1 MKNKLIKMR
10 AQILYKLKKF
20 LVTFNYPEFRSLPNK
35 PRSDEEHLKAAM
47 EWLCLAQ
54 DVTGCGGV
62 STSYDLASK
71 KWGNPYRETTGYIIE
86 TFVDYYKLTGDKNYL
101 ERAEKMAN
109 WEIDVMSTDGAVGE
123 IHKDGILYNKVFNT
137 GQVILG
143 FYKLFLET
151 KEERY
156 LKTMQKSADWL
167 ILNQNE
173 SGAWEKFST
182 KGAKTVDSRVA
193 WSLLEVYVI
202 TKDERYRICAE
213 KHLEWVLKQQK
224 ENFWF
229 DKTSF
234 TSSRNAPWT
243 HMIAY
248 TISGILES
256 YKLGQKKDNLYKSF
270 YGAADKMLECFYK
283 TKTSSGFL
291 PSTFDE
297 DWESE
302 DDYSCLT
309 GDVQL
314 AAIWMEIWKMT
325 NEKRFL
331 DGAFKIIKQVKSTQ
345 ILDTKEEI
353 RGGIL
358 GSYPYYGEYSH
369 FLLINWATK
378 FFADALILKIKV
390 GNESRTKSM

>member
-1 MKNKLIKMR
+1 MR
-10 AQILYKLKKF
+10 QILPKKISDSIKKF
-20 LVTFNYPEFRSLPNK
+20 LVTFNYPEFKSLPNK
-35 PRSDEEHLKAAM
+35 SRNDGEHLKAAM
-47 EWLCLAQ
+47 EWLCFAQ
-54 DVTGCGGV
+54 DVTDCGGV
-62 STSYDLASK
+62 SAHYDLAHK
-71 KWGNPYRETTGYIIE
+71 KWGPAYRETTGYIIE
-86 TFVDYYKLTGDKNYL
+86 TFVDYYKLTGDKEYL
-101 ERAEKMAN
+101 ERAKKMAD
-109 WEIDVMSTDGAVGE
+109 WEIKVMSPEGAVGE

-151 KEERY
+151 NNDLY
-156 LKTMQKSADWL
+156 LKMMKKSADWL
-167 ILNQNE
+167 VLNQDE

-182 KGAKTVDSRVA
+182 KGAKTIDSRVA
-193 WSLLEVYVI
+193 GSLLEVYDI
-202 TKDERYRICAE
+202 TKDERYKISAE

-234 TSSRNAPWT
+234 TVSRNAPWT

-256 YKLGQKKDNLYKSF
+256 YKLGQKKESFYKSF
-270 YGAADKMLECFYK
+270 YGAANRMLECFHK
-283 TKTSSGFL
+283 IKTSNGFL

-297 DWESE
+297 YWQSE

-331 DGAFKIIKQVKSTQ
+331 DGAFEIIEQVKSTQ
-345 ILDTKEEI
+345 ILDAKREI

-358 GSYPYYGEYSH
+358 GSNPYYGKYGS

-378 FFADALILKIKV
+378 FFADALILKI
-390 GNESRTKSM
+390 NITKQK